1 MKYSDFI
8 KNYWWLFI
16 LRIAVLVSVTSDCPY
31 AFPAPYHAQGL
42 IPKGLLELKAT
53 NKIYEKRGG
62 KGKKCF
68 SHPESPYSLASPP
81 PHTIQRVRRVL
92 LFPHAQQPGRKND
105 S

>member
-81 PHTIQRVRRVL
+81 PTP
-92 LFPHAQQPGRKND
+92 FKG
-105 S
+105 